1 MARDYSTVLN
11 RVIEFVS
18 QHSNSSSPKNMISS
32 LAAELATEFNKDKES
47 VEEHLYTLWG
57 ASS

>member
-11 RVIEFVS
+11 RVIEFVAM
-18 QHSNSSSPKNMISS
+18 HSNDNPRNMFSS
-32 LAAELATEFNKDKES
+32 LAAELAAEFNKDKES
-47 VEEHLYTLWG
+47 VEEHLYTLWC